1 MSSCGRLF
9 PRLFLVVFALA
20 LGSLALPARAAGERP
35 PTISLDQIKPG
46 MTGTVYTIFAG
57 DKIEP
62 FNVEVI
68 GILPNLLGPKQSI
81 ILVQLHGEKAEH
93 TGVVAGMSGSPVYI
107 DGKLAGALSLKF
119 GVFVK
124 EPLGGVTP
132 IENILSIPSDE
143 SPATPKALSVH
154 STVPDNGGTAM
165 SAALASSLA
174 SSLGQKQ
181 RYPVPANYAQ
191 LAGAPGDAY
200 LEPIASPLVFS
211 GFAPATLRQYA
222 GEWAPYG
229 MVATAG
235 GTAPPEV
242 DDSKIVAGDMVS
254 MVLVQG
260 DISMSAACTVTAII
274 DDRVYACGH
283 PLFGL
288 GASNMPLARGRTLTT
303 LSSDF
308 NSTKIV
314 NAGGVIGTL
323 TEDRATAV
331 MGRVGPAPQMI
342 PVDLTVVTPAG
353 EQQFHSEM
361 ISNPKLTPILMGII
375 AFNGLTQ
382 NSSYGEGSTMKLS
395 GDIEIDGHSSVSLS
409 DMYAPTDQFVPD
421 GTFVASSVQTVFTR
435 IFSNPYEMPKIDK
448 VNLRVESMPERRVAS
463 ILNAWSDVSEAQ
475 PGAPVV
481 IRVLLR
487 PYRGTPLIRDIPV
500 TIPAQATRGSI
511 LRVQVSDADSLNR
524 IPNLV
529 AAQGRLGGLDQLIS
543 LLNRERRNNQIYV
556 TLLKPTPTLLVEDK
570 ELPDA
575 PLSQINVLDQKRL
588 PGNSALLRESTAG
601 EWSVPMDEIISG
613 TTSVFITIK

>member
-1 MSSCGRLF
+1 
-9 PRLFLVVFALA
+9 
-20 LGSLALPARAAGERP
+20 
-35 PTISLDQIKPG
+35 
-46 MTGTVYTIFAG
+46 MTGVAYTIFAG

-62 FNVEVI
+62 FDIEVI

-143 SPATPKALSVH
+143 SPADPKALSVH
-154 STVPDNGGTAM
+154 STVPGDGGTAA
-165 SAALASSLA
+165 SAGLPSSLA
-174 SSLGQKQ
+174 SSIGQKP
-181 RYPVPANYAQ
+181 RYPVPENYAQ
-191 LAGAPGDAY
+191 LAGASGDAY

-274 DDRVYACGH
+274 EDRVYACGH

-288 GASNMPLARGRTLTT
+288 GASDMPLARGRTLTT

-323 TEDRATAV
+323 TEDRSTAV

-361 ISNPKLTPILMGII
+361 ISNPKLTPLLMGII

-382 NSSYGEGSTMKLS
+382 NTAYGEGSTMKLS
-395 GDIEIDGHSSVSLS
+395 GNIEIDGHSPVSLS

-421 GTFVASSVQTVFTR
+421 GTFVASSVQTIFTR

-463 ILNAWSDVSEAQ
+463 ILNAWSDLSEAQ
-475 PGAPVV
+475 PGDPVV
-481 IRVLLR
+481 IKVLLR
-487 PYRGTPLIRDIPV
+487 PYRGTPVIRDIPV
-500 TIPAQATRGSI
+500 TIPTQATRGSV

-529 AAQGRLGGLDQLIS
+529 ASQGRLGGLDQLIS

-601 EWSVPMDEIISG
+601 EWSVPMDEIIAGS
-613 TTSVFITIK
+613 TSVFITIK